1 MSAETIET
9 ADRLTFWRNWYD
21 GFRQYP
27 DELRLAAYD
36 AILAFAF
43 DGVEPTP
50 SSGDIGEAIK
60 YQAVA
65 MIRATVDISR
75 KRRENGA
82 KGGSKTQAKRK
93 QKPGKEEANAS
104 KAQAKRK
111 QNQARPK
118 QEQVQ
123 EQDKEQEQE
132 HNANS
137 LSATARGNQPPTR
150 SQFLE
155 MAALAG
161 VPDYFAGKLYNDL
174 AALDW
179 TDAKGLH
186 VDNPRRY
193 LKSAWNAEQKK
204 IRAARA
210 GAESMGP
217 LGNGIQCV
225 R

>member
-1 MSAETIET
+1 MSDGIDER
-9 ADRLTFWRNWYD
+9 DRLTFWRNWYEAIR
-21 GFRQYP
+21 FKPEQ
-27 DELRLAAYD
+27 ERLEKYD
-36 AILAFAF
+36 ALLAYVF
-43 DGVEPTP
+43 DGIEPEKPNAEHPETANAYE
-50 SSGDIGEAIK
+50 I
-60 YQAVA
+60 VNFV
-65 MIRATVDISR
+65 RATVAKSR
-75 KRRENGA
+75 AQRAN
-82 KGGSKTQAKRK
+82 GSKTKAKRK
-93 QKPGKEEANAS
+93 PTRSQHEANTKPK
-104 KAQAKRK
+104 KAKAE
-111 QNQARPK
+111 

-123 EQDKEQEQE
+123 EQEQEQE

-137 LSATARGNQPPTR
+137 LSATARGKQPPTR

-161 VPDYFAGKLYNDL
+161 VPEYFAGKLYNDL

-210 GAESMGP
+210 EAESMGP
-217 LGNGIQCV
+217 LGNGMQCV

>member
-1 MSAETIET
+1 MSGEAEKV
-9 ADRLTFWRNWYD
+9 DRLTFWRNWYD

-27 DELRLAAYD
+27 DEMRLAAYD

-82 KGGSKTQAKRK
+82 KGGSKTQANAKQDASKR
-93 QKPGKEEANAS
+93 QANA
-104 KAQAKRK
+104 KQNQAKRK
-111 QNQARPK
+111 QTKANPK

-123 EQDKEQEQE
+123 EQEQEQE
-132 HNANS
+132 HNAIS
-137 LSATARGNQPPTR
+137 YSATKGKKSPPSLAQFIERGK
-150 SQFLE
+150 
-155 MAALAG
+155 LAG
-161 VPDYFAGKLYNDL
+161 VPEDYARTFYAELS
-174 AALDW
+174 AAEW
-179 TDAKGLH
+179 RDAEGLRIG
-186 VDNPRRY
+186 NPIRY
-193 LKSAWNAEQKK
+193 LKSAWTAEQKK
-204 IRAARA
+204 ICAARDFVTIDDF
-210 GAESMGP
+210 P
-217 LGNGIQCV
+217 VV

>member
-1 MSAETIET
+1 MSGKASETIET

-93 QKPGKEEANAS
+93 QKPSKAEANAS
-104 KAQAKRK
+104 KAEAKRK
-111 QNQARPK
+111 QNKARPK

-123 EQDKEQEQE
+123 EQVQEQEQE
-132 HNANS
+132 HNAIS
-137 LSATARGNQPPTR
+137 SSATSRGKQPPTIE
-150 SQFLE
+150 QFVSG
-155 MAALAG
+155 AAIAG
-161 VPDYFAGKLYNDL
+161 VPEDFARSFYADL
-174 AALDW
+174 VAAGWEDK
-179 TDAKGLH
+179 DGRH
-186 VDNPRRY
+186 VANWRRY
-193 LKSAWNAEQKK
+193 LKTAYADEQKK
-204 IRAARA
+204 ISAARDFVTVDDFPMA
-210 GAESMGP
+210 
-217 LGNGIQCV
+217 